1 MVGYRGQEGLMIRAV
16 RAVFQQAADLAS
28 SRIYTIKMSYLE
40 VPCNRA
46 PSPIDYL

>member
-40 VPCNRA
+40 VRNRP
-46 PSPIDYL
+46 PSLSDYL